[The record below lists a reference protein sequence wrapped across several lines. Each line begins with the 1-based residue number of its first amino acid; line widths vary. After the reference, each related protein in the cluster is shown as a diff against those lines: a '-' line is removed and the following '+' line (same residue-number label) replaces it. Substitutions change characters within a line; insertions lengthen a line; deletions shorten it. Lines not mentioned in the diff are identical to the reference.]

1 MPKPWRVLQTRIS
14 FEDPYIRLRT
24 DRCETGSGHVI
35 EGYHVVEYPDW
46 LNTVAITRGLDIV
59 LVKEYR
65 HGATSVITGLP
76 SGTVHAGEEPIAAAA
91 RELREETGYTSGE
104 FVDLGWAYANPA
116 TQNNRSWSF
125 LALNVDLTSPQEPDQ
140 SEDID
145 VELKPVADFI
155 DGPGPEEPHGL
166 HLATIHLAVKFL
178 LSSRDEKLADLRRV
192 VRAATSR
199 EVRQRET

>member
-46 LNTVAITRGLDIV
+46 LNTVAITRALDIV

-91 RELREETGYTSGE
+91 RELREETGYTSSESGPWSA
-104 FVDLGWAYANPA
+104 GHQAYL
-116 TQNNRSWSF
+116 F
-125 LALNVDLTSPQEPDQ
+125 
-140 SEDID
+140 
-145 VELKPVADFI
+145 VELRCNAEGSPGGLYMCAGKVPGGASPAGELWSCLAGRVGFTLPVERFGKPST
-155 DGPGPEEPHGL
+155 GGSKW
-166 HLATIHLAVKFL
+166 TI
-178 LSSRDEKLADLRRV
+178 
-192 VRAATSR
+192 RA
-199 EVRQRET
+199 

>member
-1 MPKPWRVLQTRIS
+1 MPKPWRVLQTRTS

-24 DRCETGSGHVI
+24 DRCETESGHVI

-65 HGATSVITGLP
+65 HGGALVITGLP

-91 RELREETGYTSGE
+91 RELREETGYTSSE

-125 LALNVDLTSPQEPDQ
+125 LALNVDLTAPRELDQ

-145 VELKPVADFI
+145 VELNPVADFI
-155 DGPGPEEPHGL
+155 AGPGPEEPHGL
-166 HLATIHLAVKFL
+166 HLATIHVAVKFL
-178 LSSRDEKLADLRRV
+178 LSSRDEKLADLRSV
-192 VRAATSR
+192 VLDATSR
-199 EVRQRET
+199 GRRR